1 MDTIYKNIN
10 NLYDK
15 AGYLDRYGTDLYIT
29 IVVIILFFI
38 GISYYQVMSRVQPI
52 RADWIKQRCN
62 PSVIPFAGL
71 IYKPEGKTTLEATG
85 DNFTQCSQTVLQNIS
100 GYALQPFTYLVSMIN
115 EVFLEMANSVNS
127 ARAKINNVRDTVE
140 NVGEDVMGRSLNIMS
155 PIQQMLVASKSAFGK
170 ASGVGATTIYTLYG
184 AFLALKALIGSIVQ
198 FIIVILVGLAAA
210 IIILWILPFTWPI
223 AAAGTA
229 VFVVFAAFLS
239 YLMIAYSRAMHGRT
253 NRSIPSKPGC
263 FDGETELMFDD
274 GTFKKMK
281 DISISD
287 FGRTLHCGSQLTG
300 MVDFLAKGSEFY
312 NINGLIVTGS
322 HRIIY
327 QDTSNPQKLVHKEIK
342 NLGFPR
348 IDYNTETNPI
358 VYCPITNTG
367 HFKMK
372 DFIFADWIDLE
383 DAQIASVADFLGCE
397 RHRQAIYKRVNAG
410 FSSNTVVKEFTNKE
424 WTIDKYPLGVALESN
439 SKQPTCIPIAKV
451 RMLPQNKWC
460 EMSLRNGKHLVKNGF
475 IDWISDDDYHV
486 IYHTLEQEEK
496 IKPMVHLVTTSDFFW
511 LGNIL
516 VADFNEPIDE
526 AIRRSNIKHSNS

>member
-52 RADWIKQRCN
+52 RADWVKQRCN

-71 IYKPEGKTTLEATG
+71 IYKPEGKSTLEATG
-85 DNFTQCSQTVLQNIS
+85 DNFAQCSQTVLQNIS
-100 GYALQPFTYLVSMIN
+100 GYALQPLMYLVSMIN
-115 EVFLEMANSVNS
+115 GVFQEMANAVNS
-127 ARAKINNVRDTVE
+127 ARAQIDKVRDTVE

-184 AFLALKALIGSIVQ
+184 AFLALKSLIGSIVQ

-229 VFVVFAAFLS
+229 VFVVFAALLS
-239 YLMIAYSRAMHGRT
+239 YVMIAYSRAMHGRT
-253 NRSIPSKPGC
+253 RGKIPSKPGC

-274 GTFKKMK
+274 GSLKKMK
-281 DISISD
+281 DITNSD
-287 FGRTLHCGSQLTG
+287 FGRTLQCGSKLTG
-300 MVDFLAKGSEFY
+300 MVEFWAKNSVFY
-312 NINGLIVTGS
+312 NVDGLIVTGS

-327 QDTSNPQKLVHKEIK
+327 EDMSNNGKLIHNEIK

-348 IDYNTETNPI
+348 IDYNTEIYPI

-367 HFKMK
+367 HFELRG
-372 DFIFADWIDLE
+372 FIFADWIDLE
-383 DAQIASVADFLGCE
+383 DAKIEFVANFLGCE
-397 RHRQAIYKRVNAG
+397 HNRQAIYKRINSG
-410 FSSNTVVKEFTNKE
+410 FKGDTKVKELSGKE
-424 WTIDKYPLGVALESN
+424 WTIDEYPLGVDIMSN
-439 SKQPTCIPIAKV
+439 SHFSCVPIAKV
-451 RMLPQNKWC
+451 RMLPENKWH
-460 EMSLRNGKHLVKNGF
+460 EIELRNGEQVLKNEF
-475 IDWISDDDYHV
+475 IDYNSEEHEHSGYRSN
-486 IYHTLEQEEK
+486 EQYDK
-496 IKPMVHLVTTSDFFW
+496 SIPMVHLVTTTDNF
-511 LGNIL
+511 LIGNSL
-516 VADFNEPIDE
+516 VSDFNEPIE
-526 AIRRSNIKHSNS
+526 VAIRACSS